1 MAFPD
6 GSRAAGAVYG
16 TILALSVIAGVSED
30 ADAGAASVLGAVLVT
45 SFAFWIAHVYAE
57 SLTARIAHP
66 HARWR
71 ELVRR
76 AVTREWPLL
85 QAALAPAIPLLLGA
99 VGVLSRDTAINL
111 AIALAL
117 ADLFG
122 WGVAVGRA
130 SRQRPAR
137 AALSGFLNVA
147 LGGVVVAL
155 KVVVH

>member
-1 MAFPD
+1 MRIDD
-6 GSRAAGAVYG
+6 GSRQAGAVYG
-16 TILALSVIAGVSED
+16 TILVLSVIAGVSED
-30 ADAGAASVLGAVLVT
+30 ADAGAASVLGAVLLT
-45 SFAFWIAHVYAE
+45 SVAFWIAHVYAE
-57 SLTARIAHP
+57 SLTARIDRP
-66 HARWR
+66 DARWR

-85 QAALAPAIPLLLGA
+85 QAAFVPSIPLLLGV
-99 VGVLSRDTAINL
+99 VGALSRATAIDV

-117 ADLFG
+117 ADLFA

-130 SRQRPAR
+130 THQAGLR
-137 AALSGFLNVA
+137 AALSGFVNVA

>member
-1 MAFPD
+1 VRLDD
-6 GSRAAGAVYG
+6 GSRQAGAVYG
-16 TILALSVIAGVSED
+16 TILVLSVIAGVSED
-30 ADAGAASVLGAVLVT
+30 ADAGAASVLGAVLLT
-45 SFAFWIAHVYAE
+45 SAAFWIAHVYAE
-57 SLTARIAHP
+57 SLTARIDHP
-66 HARWR
+66 RARWR
-71 ELVRR
+71 ELIRR

-85 QAALAPAIPLLLGA
+85 QSAFVPSVPLLLGA
-99 VGVLSRDTAINL
+99 VGVLSRTAAIDV

-130 SRQRPAR
+130 LHQAPPR
-137 AALSGFLNVA
+137 AALSGFVNVA